1 VLDRFKVESDA
12 DVVLFADADTL
23 FVNSVDDLL
32 GSLQAVP
39 AVAGVMANVPPF
51 IPPAAPLDRG
61 ETWETLFWK
70 LGRSLP
76 SDLHQHTG

>member
-39 AVAGVMANVPPF
+39 AVAGA
-51 IPPAAPLDRG
+51 LC
-61 ETWETLFWK
+61 
-70 LGRSLP
+70 SLVYLP
-76 SDLHQHTG
+76 HVLADHS